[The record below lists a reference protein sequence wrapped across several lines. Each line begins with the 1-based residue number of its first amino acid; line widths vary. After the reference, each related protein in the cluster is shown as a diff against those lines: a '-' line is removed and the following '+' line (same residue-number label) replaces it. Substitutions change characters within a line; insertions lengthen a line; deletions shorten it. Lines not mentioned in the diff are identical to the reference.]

1 MTIRYIVKCD
11 LCGKEHEI
19 GWGRSLTETPGQF
32 EKPDGWQ
39 MLTYASYQNPASG
52 IALKMDIMI
61 CPRCDNALAHGKTVV
76 SAYLD
81 DKFTAKPNPIVISTL
96 EPEVIPLSDKT
107 PEISEEEANL

>member
-1 MTIRYIVKCD
+1 MTIRYIAKCD
-11 LCGKEHEI
+11 LCGKEHEL

-32 EKPDGWQ
+32 ERPDGWQ
-39 MLTYASYQNPASG
+39 MLKYAVHSESEITMQVN
-52 IALKMDIMI
+52 LMI

-81 DKFTAKPNPIVISTL
+81 DKFTVKPNPIIISTL

-107 PEISEEEANL
+107 PEVSEEEANL